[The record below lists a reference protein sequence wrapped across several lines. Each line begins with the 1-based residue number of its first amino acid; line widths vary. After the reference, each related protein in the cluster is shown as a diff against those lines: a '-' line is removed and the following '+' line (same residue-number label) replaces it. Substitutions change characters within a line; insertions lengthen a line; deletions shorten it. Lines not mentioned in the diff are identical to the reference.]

1 MRKCS
6 MWKPEPNNKTL
17 PTSLPQWRGTRKKH
31 NIQGDIR
38 TLQGKDCEVE
48 KMMRFLREMG
58 MFEEE

>member
-1 MRKCS
+1 

-38 TLQGKDCEVE
+38 TLQGKECEDNKRNRVV
-48 KMMRFLREMG
+48 KGNIEMKEG
-58 MFEEE
+58 